1 MPVLKALKAFTY
13 DHVKLRAGDLF
24 KCKDRYVPIVV
35 HAKLAT
41 RPEVQIAK
49 PVPAYQTRHME
60 AERQPSVIAPAKTV
74 LELRAEAEAK
84 GIHLPKGYIPKV
96 ELLRI
101 IAKG

>member
-1 MPVLKALKAFTY
+1 MPVLKALKSFSY
-13 DHVKLRAGDLF
+13 DKVKLRAGDLF
-24 KCKDRYVPIVV
+24 KCKDKYVPLVI

-41 RPEVQIAK
+41 KPEVEIAR
-49 PVPAYQTRHME
+49 PAQAYQTRHME
-60 AERQPSVIAPAKTV
+60 AERPSVIAPAKTV